1 MEYLFEH
8 FSVDVSGVPRDIDFH
23 LTDLIARE
31 LRLPADAISHYRIL
45 NRSIDSRKGL
55 RLVYKIVVSSPRE
68 LPLPDASFALAQ
80 FERTIDLP
88 QETHSPRHPVVI
100 GTGPAGI
107 FAALALAQAG
117 AAPLILDRGFEMER
131 RAADQ
136 KKFLAS
142 RELDADSNLLI
153 GEGGAGAFSDG
164 KLYTGTRDPFSRF
177 VIRTL
182 VEMGAAPELL
192 YRARPHV
199 GSDRLYHVGIALRKK
214 IESLGGVF
222 RFGANVGDFLVR
234 DGKCAGVKL
243 VSGET
248 IEAPQILFA
257 AGLGGRE
264 LLQNLRRV
272 AACELKPFQTG
283 CRIAHF
289 QELIDRRQYHG
300 SRLEALGAAEYHLV
314 DRPGG
319 NRAQVSSFCMCPG
332 GRIVNAS
339 AWCGHSATN
348 GVSDY
353 ARSGNFA
360 NSCLIATILPETI
373 SSIDDVFAWISRQE
387 AAVFAAGGGDYTFPA
402 QDAAS
407 FLARKEGLSH
417 RDCGVETGIVS
428 GRIDQLC
435 GDFLGRALASALKDF
450 DRKIPGFI
458 RGGTLVG
465 LEPAVSSPVRVVR
478 DAKYMTTLPG
488 LFAAG
493 EGVGAAG
500 GIVSAA
506 CDGIR
511 AALSMIRA

>member
-1 MEYLFEH
+1 MEYLFDH
-8 FSVDVSGVPRDIDFH
+8 FSVDVCGVSRDIDFH
-23 LTDLIARE
+23 LKDLIARQ
-31 LRLPADAISHYRIL
+31 LRISPDAISHYRIL
-45 NRSIDSRKGL
+45 NRSLDSRKGL
-55 RLVYKIVVSSPRE
+55 QFVYKIVISSPQE
-68 LPLPDASFALAQ
+68 LPLPDASDALSL
-80 FERTIDLP
+80 FDRTLELP
-88 QETHSPRHPVVI
+88 LETRSCRHPVVI

-107 FAALALAQAG
+107 FAALALARAG
-117 AAPLILDRGFEMER
+117 AAPLVLDRGFEMER
-131 RAADQ
+131 RASGQ

-142 RELDADSNLLI
+142 RELDPDSNLLI

-164 KLYTGTRDPFSRF
+164 KLYTGTRDPYSRF

-182 VEMGAAPELL
+182 VESGAAPELL

-199 GSDRLYHVGIALRKK
+199 GSDRLYHIGIALRKK

-222 RFGANVGDFLVR
+222 RFGANVADFLVR
-234 DGKCAGVKL
+234 DGKCAGVRL
-243 VSGET
+243 ASGEI
-248 IEAPQILFA
+248 IEAPQVLFS

-300 SRLEALGAAEYHLV
+300 SRPEALGAAEYHLV

-339 AWCGHSATN
+339 AWCGHSVTN

-353 ARSGNFA
+353 ARNGKFA
-360 NSCLIATILPETI
+360 NSCLIATILPEKI
-373 SSIDDVFAWISRQE
+373 GSIDDAFSWIDRQE
-387 AAVFAAGGGDYTFPA
+387 AAVFASGGCDYAFPA

-428 GRIDQLC
+428 GRIDLLC

-465 LEPAVSSPVRVVR
+465 LEVAVSSPVRVVR
-478 DAKYMTTLPG
+478 DNNQMTTLPR
-488 LFAAG
+488 LYAAG
-493 EGVGAAG
+493 EGAGAAG

-506 CDGIR
+506 CDGLR
-511 AALSMIRA
+511 AALAMMQA